1 MPDFTIKQGDTAPVL
16 TDTLTYSDGS
26 TVNLTGASVNFVV
39 RQMTAN
45 NVLFNKTATI
55 TSTSSPATVSYT
67 FTAADTAVAGQYVGN
82 WIVTFSG
89 GSQMTFPTV
98 GDLELTVEE
107 NLTTPG
113 GARIVSL
120 GEVKD
125 YLNIPANDRTRDAKL
140 IRFIDQ
146 LRPVIENITGPI
158 LQRNLSETYD
168 GGSPWISLRYRPV
181 LSVNS
186 VTEYRGPIPYPLQQV
201 PTPDLGTIYSYMF
214 EPPGRIVRR
223 TVGGGQTA
231 FPSGADSVFVTYTAG
246 FAQVPPNVTEA
257 CLEMARTHFQLTQ
270 QGRPRPGGSQVDDDD
285 PTRPIIGFFVSG
297 KVRELLAPNVR
308 HPSVA

>member
-1 MPDFTIKQGDTAPVL
+1 MADFTIKQGDTAPVL
-16 TDTLTYSDGS
+16 YDSLTYSDG
-26 TVNLTGASVNFVV
+26 TQVNLTGASVNLVV
-39 RQMTAN
+39 RQMTAS
-45 NVLFNKTATI
+45 NVAFNKSATI
-55 TSTSSPATVSYT
+55 VTPTTGSVSYT
-67 FTAADTAVAGQYVGN
+67 FTSTDTATAGQYVAN

-98 GDLELTVEE
+98 GELEITVEE

-113 GARIVSL
+113 GGRLISL
-120 GEVKD
+120 GEAKD
-125 YLNIPANDRTRDAKL
+125 YLNIPSTDRTRDAKL
-140 IRFIDQ
+140 LRFIDQ
-146 LRPVIENITGPI
+146 IRPVVEFITGPI
-158 LQRNLSETYD
+158 IQRLISETYD

-201 PTPDLGTIYSYMF
+201 ETPDVGTIYSYMF

-246 FAQVPPNVTEA
+246 YAQVPANVTQGA
-257 CLEMARTHFQLTQ
+257 LELCRVHFQLTQ
-270 QGRPRPGGSQVDDDD
+270 QGRPRPGGSQIDDDE
-285 PTRPIIGFFVSG
+285 PGREIMGFFVPNR
-297 KVRELLAPNVR
+297 VRELLAPNVR
-308 HPSVA
+308 HPSIA